1 MTSILDRIEE
11 EKLVA
16 IVRSSSSDNII
27 DTVKSLREGGIRCV
41 EITMNTPDAINIIK
55 KLKALYP
62 DLIIGAGTVLDS
74 ESAVIAIHAGADF
87 LLAPTL
93 DKATITAANR
103 YNVPLIPGIL
113 SPTEAL
119 KAYEYGAKL
128 VKVFPANTFGSS
140 YLKDLKG
147 PLPFIKTMAVGGITV
162 GNTSEYLQA
171 GASSVGIGGSLV
183 NDKLIA
189 SKNYEEIKRRAE
201 QFVSKIK
208 SL

>member
-1 MTSILDRIEE
+1 MGGILEKIEE
-11 EKLVA
+11 EKIIA
-16 IVRSSSSDNII
+16 IVRASSSNNVI

-41 EITMNTPDAINIIK
+41 EITMNTPDAVNIIK
-55 KLKALYP
+55 NTKALYP

-74 ESAVIAIHAGADF
+74 ESAVTAIHAGADF

-93 DKATITAANR
+93 DKASITAANR
-103 YNVPLIPGIL
+103 YDVPLIPGVL

-128 VKVFPANTFGSS
+128 VKVFPANAFGPS

-162 GNTSEYLQA
+162 ENTPKYLQA
-171 GASSVGIGGSLV
+171 GANSVGIGGSLV
-183 NDKLIA
+183 NDELIE
-189 SKNYEEIKRRAE
+189 SKNYKEIKRRAE
-201 QFVSKIK
+201 QFVSKVK
-208 SL
+208 LL